1 VIVRRKDMKKEDS
14 KDNEG
19 LFGPEIA
26 PHFKKNLCYLRSLL
40 FDLLLL
46 RRALVFLP
54 RKREPT
60 SSRRRYRKI
69 RRTGNGRDLLINNID
84 R

>member
-26 PHFKKNLCYLRSLL
+26 PHFKKNLCCLRFLL

-46 RRALVFLP
+46 RRALVFYLERGSQHP
-54 RKREPT
+54 LVGGTAK
-60 SSRRRYRKI
+60 SD
-69 RRTGNGRDLLINNID
+69 GRAMAAIC
-84 R
+84 

>member
-1 VIVRRKDMKKEDS
+1 MIVRRKDMKKEDN

-26 PHFKKNLCYLRSLL
+26 AHFKKNLCSLRFLL

-46 RRALVFLP
+46 RRGQAFYLERGSEHPLISGTA
-54 RKREPT
+54 K
-60 SSRRRYRKI
+60 S
-69 RRTGNGRDLLINNID
+69 NGRAMAAIC
-84 R
+84 

>member
-26 PHFKKNLCYLRSLL
+26 PHFKKNLCYLRFLL

-46 RRALVFLP
+46 RRGAVFYLERGSRHHLVGGTA
-54 RKREPT
+54 K
-60 SSRRRYRKI
+60 SD
-69 RRTGNGRDLLINNID
+69 GRAMAAIC
-84 R
+84 